1 MSKQAIFFAS
11 RVLMI
16 VVSTALAGCSSN
28 QHHANSGAAGAGE
41 AASGHRIYLPDQI
54 AWTDSPPAL
63 PGAKMA
69 ILDGD
74 PTKAGPFC
82 MRFKLPDGYR
92 VMPHWHPVTE
102 RVTVLSGTL

>member
-1 MSKQAIFFAS
+1 MANRTMFLAS

-16 VVSTALAGCSSN
+16 VAGTALVSCTSN
-28 QHHANSGAAGAGE
+28 RDRTDIGAASAGE

-54 AWTDSPPAL
+54 AWTDSPPSL

-74 PTKAGPFC
+74 PSKPGPFC
-82 MRFKLPDGYR
+82 MRFKLPNGYR
-92 VMPHWHPVTE
+92 VMPHWH
-102 RVTVLSGTL
+102 R